1 MSSIIEMSME
11 INVAYI
17 LNSTLPNSGATK
29 AFLSMING
37 LTAKGVSPLVIV
49 PDQNGVYQ
57 SILKMGIDIRVIRF
71 KNYTY
76 PNLHSIND
84 AILFLPRILGRMW
97 LNIRAVSKL
106 KTILKK
112 HHIQLV
118 HTNVSV
124 VNIGLIA
131 AHALNIPHITHFRE
145 YADLDF
151 NFKYFPSPKRYYT
164 VLAQCNSYS
173 ICITKGI
180 MEHHHLS
187 KDYSRII
194 YDGVKTRMEE
204 MPIVKKEGYY
214 LYAGRIEPTKGLLK
228 LLEAYQDAKIT
239 ESGLP
244 QLKVLGAFENKKY
257 LDDVKDFI
265 KSHHLNN
272 SVEILGEKDNIDTYM
287 QQALAIIIPS
297 FFEGFG
303 FCMTEAMFNGCIVVG
318 YNNAG
323 TKEQFDNGLQLTG
336 SPIGFPF
343 QNSKELSRLL
353 ISLSTASDT
362 ELMPFRQR
370 AFHTVNELYTIEANS
385 QSVYDFYQEILK
397 TKTNSSK

>member
-1 MSSIIEMSME
+1 MEMK
-11 INVAYI
+11 VAYI

-37 LTAKGVSPLVIV
+37 LITKGVSPLVIV
-49 PDQNGVYQ
+49 PDQNGVYN
-57 SILKMGIDIRVIRF
+57 SLMKRGIDIRVIRF
-71 KNYTY
+71 KNCTY

-97 LNIRAVSKL
+97 LNIRAVCRL
-106 KTILKK
+106 KNILKGY
-112 HHIQLV
+112 HVQLV

-124 VNIGLIA
+124 INIGLIA

-151 NFKYFPSPKRYYT
+151 NMKYFPSPKSYYAT
-164 VLAQCNSYS
+164 LAQNNSYS

-180 MEHHHLS
+180 MGHHQLS
-187 KDYSRII
+187 RDYARVI
-194 YDGVKTRMEE
+194 YDGVKTRMET
-204 MPIVKKEGYY
+204 MPLVNKKGYY

-239 ESGLP
+239 KSDLP

-257 LDDVKDFI
+257 LEYVKDFI
-265 KSHHLNN
+265 KSHHLNE
-272 SVEILGEKDNIDTYM
+272 SIEILGEKEDIDTYM

-297 FFEGFG
+297 LFEGFG
-303 FCMTEAMFNGCIVVG
+303 LCMTEAMFNGCIVVG

-323 TKEQFDNGLQLTG
+323 TKEQFDNGQQLTG
-336 SPIGFPF
+336 SPIGFPY
-343 QNSKELSRLL
+343 QNQKELSRLL
-353 ISLSTASDT
+353 TSLSTASDT
-362 ELMPFRQR
+362 ELMPIRQR
-370 AFHTVNELYTIEANS
+370 AFHTVNELYSVEANS
-385 QSVYDFYQEILK
+385 QSIYDFYQEILK
-397 TKTNSSK
+397 TNNSK